1 MPQIAPLI
9 GAVFSAFAGVASF
22 VSGLGIVGQ
31 ALLGIGLNFA
41 VSALR
46 GDQKKEAVS
55 GTQLQV
61 QYGADRPREVAVG
74 LVAVAGHD
82 VYTNTYGPS
91 NKYMQKVFVLSDFP
105 ITNITRIAVN
115 GEWRTINWSNVE
127 GRGAQVLGFENDVLR
142 IRAYDGRHTELQAAE
157 FGEHGLVG
165 SSNPAGRWT
174 AEHVGKGTAFVVI
187 NARFDDEEMSSLPQF
202 LFEFQAA
209 PLYDVRKDTTAG
221 GSGSHRWDNVATWE
235 YSENP
240 IIQAYNYE
248 RGFFANGQLLVG
260 KGVPAADLPAA
271 PWMSAA
277 NVCDESTP
285 TRALRYRAGALFSTS
300 DGVTHSDNLA
310 PVLEACSGGLF
321 YLVDGDHPIVGANQ
335 PVVATLT
342 DDDIIVGSPRQFRA
356 KRSRSD
362 LVNTVFGT
370 YNSPDDLWAAT
381 SYDPPSST
389 EALAADRERHA
400 KALNFSAVFIAS
412 QASDLA
418 EAALRRSRYQ
428 ASETIIVRPRWIVL
442 EPGDWISLASERYGT
457 RTYQVVGR
465 SLGPLNGNGA
475 RNVTLTLDE
484 VGNGI
489 YDSSIVIP
497 ERPPRISPG
506 FPVRLSTLQGF
517 TAYASQVTNADGR
530 ALPAITVQWNLI
542 DDVTV
547 DAVLIEYWKT
557 DDPSRRIQATFDR
570 MSVSGVVA
578 EGLVPRTS
586 YTLQGTVVTNPARN
600 TFFSAPQTVTT
611 LNEDLAA
618 ELADLQEDVQ
628 EILRFGP
635 ESLSRFESLLEELA
649 ANIATTNV
657 VQHTEAENA
666 SASLF
671 EERTTRATET
681 EALARRT
688 DGVEAELTGVT
699 TRMDGVETQVTGV
712 GQAVTTLEGRV
723 VDVEGDITVTASAV
737 TAVESRIVTAE
748 GDIAGQADALNS
760 LNTAVTWVAGNVE
773 AQADLISGVQATV
786 DGVSSSGLF
795 RTQVVSGDG
804 VGTVRMALIAR
815 VNTSSSYVDS
825 GIYIDVA
832 GGVGSVLIRADRFI
846 VTDGSAST
854 YPFVIQGGVV
864 KLAIARFQ
872 QLVSDNGKMVID
884 GSGGTISIYD

>member
-1 MPQIAPLI
+1 MPFIAPAIAAI
-9 GAVFSAFAGVASF
+9 GAAVTGIASF
-22 VSGLGIVGQ
+22 VGGLGVVGQ

-41 VSALR
+41 VNALR
-46 GDQKKEAVS
+46 GDQQQQAVT

-61 QYGADRPREVAVG
+61 QYGADRPREIAVG

-105 ITNITRIAVN
+105 VTALTRIAVN
-115 GEWRTINWSNVE
+115 GEWRTINWGNVE
-127 GRGAQVLGFENDVLR
+127 GRGAQVTGFDGDVLR
-142 IRAYDGRHTELQAAE
+142 IRFYDGRHTALQAAE

-174 AEHVGKGTAFVVI
+174 AEHVGKSTAFVVI
-187 NARFDDEEMSSLPQF
+187 NARFDDEEMASLPQF
-202 LFEFQAA
+202 LFEFQGA
-209 PLYDVRKDTTAG
+209 PLYDPRKDTTSGGAG
-221 GSGSHRWDNVATWE
+221 AHRWNDVATWE

-240 IIQAYNYE
+240 IVQAYNYE

-260 KGVPAADLPAA
+260 KGVPEIDLPAA

-285 TRALRYRAGALFSTS
+285 TRAFRYRAGALFSTS

-356 KRSRSD
+356 KRRSD

-381 SYDPPSST
+381 SYDPRSSA

-400 KALNFSAVFIAS
+400 KALNFGAVFLAS

-418 EAALRRSRYQ
+418 EAALRRARYQ

-442 EPGDWISLASERYGT
+442 EPGDWISLASARYGT

-465 SLGPLNGNGA
+465 SLGALNANGA

-497 ERPPRISPG
+497 ERPVRIAPA

-517 TAYASQVTNADGR
+517 LAYASQVTSESGR
-530 ALPAITVQWNLI
+530 ALPAITVQWDLI

-547 DAVLIEYWKT
+547 DSVLIEYWKS
-557 DDPSRRIQATFDR
+557 DDPTRRIQANFER
-570 MSVSGVVA
+570 ASVTGVVA

-586 YTLQGTVVTNPARN
+586 YTLQGTVVTNPPRN
-600 TFFSAPQTVTT
+600 TFFSAPQIVTT
-611 LNEDLAA
+611 LTEDLAA
-618 ELADLQEDVQ
+618 ELADLQEDIQ

-635 ESLSRFESLLEELA
+635 ESLGKLEELLEGLA
-649 ANIATTNV
+649 ATIATTNV
-657 VQHTEAENA
+657 VQHSEAESA
-666 SASLF
+666 SAAII

-688 DGVEAELTGVT
+688 DGVVATLT
-699 TRMDGVETQVTGV
+699 DVETKVTGTA
-712 GQAVTTLEGRV
+712 QAVTTLEGRV
-723 VDVEGDITVTASAV
+723 TSAEGTVTAAASAV
-737 TAVESRIVTAE
+737 TAATARIDNAE
-748 GDIAGQADALNS
+748 GVALGAASAVNS
-760 LNTAVTWVAGNVE
+760 LSATVTQNTSSIT
-773 AQADLISGVQATV
+773 AQAALINGVQATV
-786 DGVSSSGLF
+786 DGVSANGLFSVDAIAGDGIGSVRMALFARVNDSVGYVDSGLYIDV
-795 RTQVVSGDG
+795 TGG
-804 VGTVRMALIAR
+804 VGTVLIQA
-815 VNTSSSYVDS
+815 N
-825 GIYIDVA
+825 
-832 GGVGSVLIRADRFI
+832 RFI

>member
-1 MPQIAPLI
+1 MPFIAPAIAAI
-9 GAVFSAFAGVASF
+9 GAAATGIASF
-22 VSGLGIVGQ
+22 VGGLGIVGQ

-46 GDQKKEAVS
+46 GDQKQEPVS

-82 VYTNTYGPS
+82 VYTNTYGAS

-105 ITNITRIAVN
+105 VTALTRIAVN
-115 GEWRTINWSNVE
+115 GEWRAINWGNVE
-127 GRGAQVLGFENDVLR
+127 GRGAQVTGFEKDVLR
-142 IRAYDGRHTELQAAE
+142 IRFYDGRHTALQAAE

-174 AEHVGKGTAFVVI
+174 ADHVGKATSFVVV
-187 NARFDDEEMSSLPQF
+187 NARFDDEEMASLPQF
-202 LFEFQAA
+202 LFEFQGA

-221 GSGSHRWDNVATWE
+221 GAGAQRWNDVATWE

-240 IIQAYNYE
+240 IVQAYNYE

-260 KGVPAADLPAA
+260 KGVPVADLPAA

-285 TRALRYRAGALFSTS
+285 TRSLRYRAGALFSTS

-381 SYDPPSST
+381 SYDPRSSAP
-389 EALAADRERHA
+389 ALAADRERHA
-400 KALNFSAVFIAS
+400 KALNFGAVFVAS

-418 EAALRRSRYQ
+418 EAALRRARYQ
-428 ASETIIVRPRWIVL
+428 ASETVIVRPRWIVL
-442 EPGDWISLASERYGT
+442 EPGDWISLASARYGT

-465 SLGPLNGNGA
+465 SLGALNANGA

-489 YDSSIVIP
+489 YDSSVVIP

-517 TAYASQVTNADGR
+517 IAYASQVTNAAGR
-530 ALPAITVQWNLI
+530 ALPAITVQWDLI

-547 DAVLIEYWKT
+547 DAVVIEYWKS
-557 DDPSRRIQATFDR
+557 DDPARRIQATFDR
-570 MSVSGVVA
+570 ASVSGVVA

-586 YTLQGTVVTNPARN
+586 YTLQGTVVTNPPRN
-600 TFFSAPQTVTT
+600 TFFSAPQIVTT
-611 LNEDLAA
+611 LTEDLAA
-618 ELADLQEDVQ
+618 ELADLQEDIQ

-635 ESLSRFESLLEELA
+635 ESLARFEELLEGLA
-649 ANIATTNV
+649 ATIATTNV
-657 VQHTEAENA
+657 VQHSEAENA
-666 SASLF
+666 NASLI

-688 DGVEAELTGVT
+688 DGVVAELTDVATLATGTATV
-699 TRMDGVETQVTGV
+699 VETM
-712 GQAVTTLEGRV
+712 EGRV
-723 VDVEGDITVTASAV
+723 TLTEEGLAV
-737 TAVESRIVTAE
+737 AAERQEIVESRIDSVE
-748 GDIAGQADALNS
+748 GVNLGQANALNS
-760 LNTAVTWVAGNVE
+760 LSTSVTQQGNSIT
-773 AQADLISGVQATV
+773 AQANLISGVQATV
-786 DGVSSSGLF
+786 GEVSAQGLF
-795 RTQVVSGDG
+795 STQVVAGGSGGSVRLALLARVTAGSGYTQTGIFLDITNG
-804 VGTVRMALIAR
+804 VGTVLIDA
-815 VNTSSSYVDS
+815 N
-825 GIYIDVA
+825 
-832 GGVGSVLIRADRFI
+832 RFI
-846 VTDGSAST
+846 ITDGANPNVF
-854 YPFVIQGGVV
+854 PFVVQGGIV

-872 QLVSDNGKMVID
+872 QLISDNGKMLID